1 MRSWHLWGLLTLIC
15 KDHEFT
21 TFNDFCSCCFIII
34 VTVVLISSVICHRDV
49 QASSVLLDDKF
60 EVRLGS
66 LSDVCPQEGEGHQNS
81 FKKLWRFS
89 A

>member
-1 MRSWHLWGLLTLIC
+1 M
-15 KDHEFT
+15 D
-21 TFNDFCSCCFIII
+21 SCYTELQMFLFKINRPDPLQIF
-34 VTVVLISSVICHRDV
+34 VTVVLISSIICHSDV
-49 QASSVLLDDKF
+49 QASSILLDDKF

-89 A
+89 S